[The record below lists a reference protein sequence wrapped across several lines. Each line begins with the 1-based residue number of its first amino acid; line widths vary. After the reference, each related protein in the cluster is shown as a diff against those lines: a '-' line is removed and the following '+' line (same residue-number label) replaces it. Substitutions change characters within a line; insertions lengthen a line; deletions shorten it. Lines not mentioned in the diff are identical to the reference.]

1 MDDQTTTDN
10 TTATSVFNPFAR
22 SAEGERAVGATQ
34 AASRENTEVMA
45 MIMSAKRFPRDV
57 VRAADRIQNAFAR
70 ATLAEQ
76 SQYQF
81 ARGGTDISGPSIR
94 SAEAMSQQW
103 GNMSNG
109 WRELNRYKGP
119 DGVGVSE
126 CEAFSIDFE
135 SNTRESIQFI
145 VRHWRDTKKGG
156 YALSDERDIYELLAN
171 QSQRRKR
178 AAILAQIPG
187 DVTEMAMEQASITLA
202 AKADTSPEGIA
213 KLEKTFAEFGITRV
227 HIEARIQRR
236 MEAIQPAQ
244 IVGLKRIY
252 ASLRDAMSNPA
263 DWFDIEPEAVVSD
276 RLEAVR
282 AAAKQKRAGKGS
294 KEQKQ
299 AAAAP
304 TGDDAAATAAPAP
317 ATPTPQAAASTD
329 KGEQAA
335 AEGGGLFAAAPDDTR
350 YAEFAERITK
360 AKDEQRA
367 TETLDEARSVL
378 SAEAHA
384 DLAKVWR
391 AKWVPR

>member
-1 MDDQTTTDN
+1 
-10 TTATSVFNPFAR
+10 
-22 SAEGERAVGATQ
+22 
-34 AASRENTEVMA
+34 
-45 MIMSAKRFPRDV
+45 
-57 VRAADRIQNAFAR
+57 
-70 ATLAEQ
+70 
-76 SQYQF
+76 
-81 ARGGTDISGPSIR
+81 
-94 SAEAMSQQW
+94 
-103 GNMSNG
+103 
-109 WRELNRYKGP
+109 RYKGN
-119 DGVGVSE
+119 DGVGISE

-145 VRHWRDTKKGG
+145 CRHWRDTKRGG
-156 YALSDERDIYELLAN
+156 YALTDERDIYELLAN

-213 KLEKTFAEFGITRV
+213 KLEKTFAEFGITRA
-227 HIEARIQRR
+227 HIETRIQRR

-252 ASLRDAMSNPA
+252 ASLRDAMSNPG

-299 AAAAP
+299 ATAAP
-304 TGDDAAATAAPAP
+304 TGDDAAAAAPAP
-317 ATPTPQAAASTD
+317 ATAAPQATASTD
-329 KGEQAA
+329 TGEQAA
-335 AEGGGLFAAAPDDTR
+335 AAGGGLFAATPDDTR
-350 YAEFAERITK
+350 YAEFAERIKK
-360 AKDEQRA
+360 AKTEERA
-367 TETLDEARSVL
+367 TEALDEARSVL